1 MKLKFLHILILSA
14 LIYSCDDST
23 TGIGDSTIANG
34 DPIPAGTA
42 LYQASTRSILSDSVY
57 ARTSTA
63 YLGKY
68 TDSHYGEFSADFIA
82 QFNCVDNF
90 EFPKTFQEIKEVQ
103 LRMYYGNF
111 FGDPSNAMRLQV
123 DTLSQIIPEK
133 ALNTFYTNVD
143 PSLYYDPQAK
153 PLARKAFAA
162 KGSSVH
168 ILGQRSDR
176 ASNTTDY
183 FERNMSV
190 AQRENEVIV
199 MEEGYETRYTHF
211 DASSPEAF
219 IGYALQWKAHYE
231 SSLLFAA
238 EVVDK
243 LMVNPLVPRKIA
255 IDQDI
260 FQVLVEANM
269 PAVLLE
275 LAFISN
281 AAEYRYLASKD
292 GQEAIAER
300 LFQAFKSYKTQYDR
314 SLNIEASE
322 QPAAPAL
329 VEQAPAASESQ
340 LSEYYTVQIMSVAK
354 VLKPGDPSLKGV
366 KAEAYKPEG
375 TGTYKYI
382 VGKFSTREEAQKE
395 LAKVKEKFPGAFII
409 YIK

>member
-1 MKLKFLHILILSA
+1 MRRTPKIHIIA
-14 LIYSCDDST
+14 LIAAVGMLCFPSYSIAQTQKKGLGLST
-23 TGIGDSTIANG
+23 VVI
-34 DPIPAGTA
+34 DPGHGGKDPGA
-42 LYQASTRSILSDSVY
+42 LGQSSISNEKHIVLAVSKLLGEKINAAYPDVKVVYTRSSDKFIGLHDRAMV
-57 ARTSTA
+57 ARNNN
-63 YLGKY
+63 
-68 TDSHYGEFSADFIA
+68 ADLFISIHC
-82 QFNCVDNF
+82 NSS
-90 EFPKTFQEIKEVQ
+90 
-103 LRMYYGNF
+103 
-111 FGDPSNAMRLQV
+111 SNK
-123 DTLSQIIPEK
+123 S
-133 ALNTFYTNVD
+133 
-143 PSLYYDPQAK
+143 
-153 PLARKAFAA
+153 A

-168 ILGQRSDR
+168 ILGQRSER

-211 DASSPEAF
+211 DPSTPEAY
-219 IGYALQWKAHYE
+219 IGYTLQWKAHYE

-243 LMVNPLVPRKIA
+243 LMVQPLTPRKIA

-281 AAEYRYLASKD
+281 PTEYKYLASKD

-314 SLNIEASE
+314 SLNIEVSQV
-322 QPAAPAL
+322 QPAT
-329 VEQAPAASESQ
+329 QAPVQ
-340 LSEYYTVQIMSVAK
+340 NLTEYYTIQIMNVAK
-354 VLKPGDPSLKGV
+354 QLPTGDQSFKGLN
-366 KAEAYKPEG
+366 AEAYKPADSD
-375 TGTYKYI
+375 TYKYI
-382 VGKFSTREEAQKE
+382 VGKFSTREEAQNE
-395 LAKVKEKFPGAFII
+395 LQKVKEKFPGAFII

>member
-1 MKLKFLHILILSA
+1 MSMPTASKFHYIAILTTVCMLLFPFVSSSQNQKKGLGLSTVVIDPGHGGKDPGALGQTSSTSEKHIVLAVSKLLGEKIKKE
-14 LIYSCDDST
+14 YPDV
-23 TGIGDSTIANG
+23 NVV
-34 DPIPAGTA
+34 
-42 LYQASTRSILSDSVY
+42 YTRSTDKFIGLHDRAMV
-57 ARTSTA
+57 ARNNNADLFISIHCN
-63 YLGKY
+63 
-68 TDSHYGEFSADFIA
+68 SSA
-82 QFNCVDNF
+82 N
-90 EFPKTFQEIKEVQ
+90 K
-103 LRMYYGNF
+103 
-111 FGDPSNAMRLQV
+111 S
-123 DTLSQIIPEK
+123 
-133 ALNTFYTNVD
+133 
-143 PSLYYDPQAK
+143 
-153 PLARKAFAA
+153 A

-211 DASSPEAF
+211 DASTPEAY

-281 AAEYRYLASKD
+281 AAEYKYLASKD

-314 SLNIEASE
+314 SLNIESSE
-322 QPAAPAL
+322 QSATPAV

-354 VLKPGDPSLKGV
+354 VLKDGDPSLKGV

-375 TGTYKYI
+375 SNTYKYI

-395 LAKVKEKFPGAFII
+395 LAKVKDKFPSAFII